1 MKKLTL
7 TVTGMTCAACSS
19 TVERVTRKIAGLDAV
34 SVNLLANKLQAEYDE
49 SVFETESAAVAAIT
63 EAVEK
68 AGYGIL
74 NNSDVATD
82 NGGTTGQACTA
93 GSCGIE
99 SSGGNGDI
107 ADEQTKAL
115 KKRFIWSIIFLV
127 PLMYLS
133 MFNASVPSMAS
144 AFLQLLCLIPI
155 VWVNRVI
162 FESGF
167 KSLKA
172 LHPNMNALVAL
183 GATASI
189 LYSLVTFVLTL
200 VKLEQAYLDPSLM
213 THMAHTASGAHHG
226 MNMTGIFGSTYYF
239 EGAGTILTIITL
251 GKWFESLGKK
261 KTGSAIA
268 RLVSM
273 TPRTAVVL
281 RPAADGS
288 GNGSGTGRE
297 IEVEIDAANVGLGET
312 VVVKPGTSVPVDGT
326 VLRGQSSVNEASLT
340 GESLPV
346 EKAAGDTV
354 KAATLNQNGVLYVRA
369 DAVGKDTSFARII
382 ALVEEA
388 ASGKAPVARIADTV
402 ALYFVPA
409 VIGIALITF
418 AGWLIAGSGVTFA
431 LTCAVA
437 VLVVSCP
444 CALGL
449 ATPLAIMV
457 GTGKGAENG
466 ILVRNGE
473 ALELLSRIDT
483 VVLDK
488 TGTVTEGKPKVTD
501 VLTASSDDTR
511 RDLLNTAYALEKE
524 SSHPLAAAVVE
535 YVEAGG
541 SGTAGGTIAAGGA
554 GVITNF
560 ETLGGK
566 GVQADIDG
574 VRCYGGNQVFIESV
588 LSQGETTTG
597 SDPDAGRLFV
607 RAVELTGLGRTPLFF
622 ARDGRLLGA
631 IFVADP
637 IRATSADAIAA
648 MQKQGKKVVLLTGDN
663 EVTARAVAAQAGITD
678 VIAGVLPDGKEA
690 AVRQLQETGHT
701 VAMVGD
707 GINDSPALTRADV
720 GIAIGAGTDTAI
732 ESAGVILVRN
742 DLQDAADALRLGK
755 AVLRNIKQNL
765 FWAFFYNVLCI
776 PLAAGLFFTAAGIQ
790 MNPMF
795 ASAAM
800 GLSSLFVVSNALR
813 LNFFKAMKA
822 KNGGR
827 LTSVPDDLTGVCDA
841 NPNISPA
848 SMPAQTTHNYSKEND
863 GSLTSLSENLTG
875 VCDAN
880 PNDTPASV
888 PAENSP
894 IVTKEM
900 TMKTVELSIEG
911 MMCMHCVGHVTKALN
926 AIEGVTAEV
935 SLENKNAVCQVAD
948 GVSNDTLTAAV
959 VDAGYQ
965 VVAVK

>member
-93 GSCGIE
+93 GSCGTE

-115 KKRFIWSIIFLV
+115 KKRFIWSVIFLV

-200 VKLEQAYLDPSLM
+200 IKLEQAYLDPSLM
-213 THMAHTASGAHHG
+213 THMAAGHTMAEMAHTASGAHHG

-346 EKAAGDTV
+346 EKTAGDTV

-501 VLTASSDDTR
+501 VLTVGDEETQK
-511 RDLLNTAYALEKE
+511 DLLDTAYALEKE

-541 SGTAGGTIAAGGA
+541 SGTTGGTIAAGGA

-574 VRCYGGNQVFIESV
+574 VHCYGGNQVFIESV

-597 SDPDAGRLFV
+597 SDPDAGRLFA

-690 AVRQLQETGHT
+690 AVRQLQEACHT

-813 LNFFKAMKA
+813 LNLFKAASRKT
-822 KNGGR
+822 ND
-827 LTSVPDDLTGVCDA
+827 T
-841 NPNISPA
+841 PA
-848 SMPAQTTHNYSKEND
+848 SMPAETSQTYSKEND

-880 PNDTPASV
+880 PNDTPASM